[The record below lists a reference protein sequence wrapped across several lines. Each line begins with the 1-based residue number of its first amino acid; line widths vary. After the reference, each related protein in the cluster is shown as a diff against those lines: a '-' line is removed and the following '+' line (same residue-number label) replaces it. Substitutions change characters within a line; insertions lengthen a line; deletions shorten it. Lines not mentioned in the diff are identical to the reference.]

1 MFKTIFE
8 NAGNGNIRAIIIEIE
23 AETGHRS
30 VLDIAEY
37 DGFSEK
43 VVEKLAKFLMKRH
56 GITIEELNIFDVFE
70 GVAFNLKQSKAK
82 LFAEIFQHVKDKTN
96 M

>member
-23 AETGHRS
+23 AETGYRS

-56 GITIEELNIFDVFE
+56 DINIEEL
-70 GVAFNLKQSKAK
+70 SS
-82 LFAEIFQHVKDKTN
+82 
-96 M
+96 

>member
-1 MFKTIFE
+1 MKMFKTIFE

-23 AETGHRS
+23 AETGYRS

-43 VVEKLAKFLMKRH
+43 VQLLGRRGFCDIHVEPSRS
-56 GITIEELNIFDVFE
+56 TE
-70 GVAFNLKQSKAK
+70 
-82 LFAEIFQHVKDKTN
+82 
-96 M
+96 

>member
-43 VVEKLAKFLMKRH
+43 VVEKLAKFLMKSH
-56 GITIEELNIFDVFE
+56 DITIEELNIFDVFE